1 MRMEGNLATVRPM
14 EISDAPRFAQLI
26 NDEKTK
32 EYLSLVLPMNQY
44 LKEEWIKKD
53 AISHNQ
59 LNFSIEVNGNLVGSA
74 GLMRI
79 DWVARSAEYGIA
91 IFDSNY
97 WNKGIG
103 TEVTQMMLK
112 YAFEYLNLNR
122 IWLRVFENN
131 QRAIRVYEKCGFIQE
146 GRMRQARYFK
156 GQYFDIVLMS
166 ILTDEYWRIKSE
178 FQVK

>member
-1 MRMEGNLATVRPM
+1 MRMEGKLATLRPM
-14 EISDAPRFAQLI
+14 EVSDAQKFVQLI

-32 EYLSLVLPMNQY
+32 EYLSLVFPMNQF
-44 LKEEWIKKD
+44 LEEEWIKKN

-59 LNFSIEVNGNLVGSA
+59 ANFSIEAGDNLIGSA
-74 GLMRI
+74 GLMGI

-91 IFDSNY
+91 IFDPNY

-103 TEVTQMMLK
+103 TEVTQMMLR

-122 IWLRVFENN
+122 VWLRVFENN

-146 GRMRQARYFK
+146 GRMRQARYLK
-156 GQYFDIVLMS
+156 GQYFDVIIMS
-166 ILTDEYWRIKSE
+166 ILADEYWRIKSDY
-178 FQVK
+178 QL